1 MANANIKY
9 LTDENKNVVSPVTS
23 SKSVF
28 LTDNTALQDKINSV
42 DNNISTINSKLIN
55 ATTSAAGFMSAEDKA
70 KLDGIATGA
79 DNVSVTRNLTSG
91 TKVGTITINGTG
103 TDLYA
108 PAANNMYIQ
117 SQKVSVSRE
126 SWTDG
131 EMTSN
136 SVTFSKSGY
145 WPIYLGCGN
154 WSPTGSTIFRSCG
167 PDQNTYSSGTMSIKL
182 TVKGNNVTP
191 STKGGSVT
199 AYVGWL
205 PLANV

>member
-55 ATTSAAGFMSAEDKA
+55 ATTSTAGFMSAADKT

-79 DNVSVTRNLTSG
+79 NNVSVSRSLTSG
-91 TKVGTITINGTG
+91 TKVGTITINGAG

-108 PAANNMYIQ
+108 PVLSSSSFMIKTHTVSATEDLAAGDGMNFYPELSNSGHYPLTIA
-117 SQKVSVSRE
+117 SLPYDASEGGFEYSFTRLYNRTTGKCNLAWYCKNAYNGAKKRVSVKI
-126 SWTDG
+126 D
-131 EMTSN
+131 
-136 SVTFSKSGY
+136 
-145 WPIYLGCGN
+145 IL
-154 WSPTGSTIFRSCG
+154 
-167 PDQNTYSSGTMSIKL
+167 
-182 TVKGNNVTP
+182 
-191 STKGGSVT
+191 
-199 AYVGWL
+199 WL
-205 PLANV
+205 KV